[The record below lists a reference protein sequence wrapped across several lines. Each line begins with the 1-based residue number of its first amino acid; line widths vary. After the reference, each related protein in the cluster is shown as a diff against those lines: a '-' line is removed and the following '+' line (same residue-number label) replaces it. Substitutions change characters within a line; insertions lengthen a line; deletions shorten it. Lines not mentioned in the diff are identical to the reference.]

1 MLPEGQEGYFI
12 ENREDKSMETKVNG
26 TRAGGLADGQRA
38 KQRGRQWGR
47 RGQTPSAPC
56 PGLSGGPQW
65 GQTET
70 LRCGPPGPPSD
81 LRHPSCCLC
90 PPRRPAQAH
99 SKRVL
104 AARHALPRILPRLT
118 ASRHPGWSG
127 GIVTSIHS
135 FCELHGG
142 RGEGG
147 RRESIWRKSVPGRRN
162 GRCRDPDPGRLTGS
176 F

>member
-1 MLPEGQEGYFI
+1 MLPEGQEGYFR

-38 KQRGRQWGR
+38 KQRGTQWGR
-47 RGQTPSAPC
+47 RGRTPSAPR

-81 LRHPSCCLC
+81 LRRPSCFL
-90 PPRRPAQAH
+90 RPAPLQAH
-99 SKRVL
+99 SKHVL
-104 AARHALPRILPRLT
+104 AAGHALPRILPRLT

-135 FCELHGG
+135 FSELHGG
-142 RGEGG
+142 RGQGG
-147 RRESIWRKSVPGRRN
+147 RCESIWRNSVPGRRN
-162 GRCRDPDPGRLTGS
+162 GRCRDPYPGRLTGS